1 MPTIHLSVPERMY
14 RELKREAEKLG
25 IQITD
30 LVKMFIKQSLDQIR
44 RNELREE
51 EQYNTTKLDQILKL
65 IEQLRNDMEARFAYL
80 EGRIYQLNEVVK
92 HVTRRIEE
100 LESGVSEGEEIM
112 EPEIIPP
119 GTIKQKAVG
128 YEH

>member
-51 EQYNTTKLDQILKL
+51 EQYNATKLDQILKL

>member
-25 IQITD
+25 IQVTD
-30 LVKMFIKQSLDQIR
+30 LVKMFIKQGLDNIR
-44 RNELREE
+44 RNEIREE
-51 EQYNTTKLDQILKL
+51 EQYSNAKIDQVLKL
-65 IEQLRNDMEARFAYL
+65 IEQLRNDIEARFAYI

-100 LESGVSEGEEIM
+100 IEGISEEEGI
-112 EPEIIPP
+112 EPEIVTPN
-119 GTIKQKAVG
+119 TIRHRIAEYNQ
-128 YEH
+128 

>member
-25 IQITD
+25 IQVTD

-51 EQYNTTKLDQILKL
+51 EQYNATKLDQILKL

>member
-1 MPTIHLSVPERMY
+1 LPTIHLSVPERMY
-14 RELKREAEKLG
+14 RELKKEAEKLG
-25 IQITD
+25 IQVTD
-30 LVKMFIKQSLDQIR
+30 LVKMFIKQGLDQIR

-51 EQYNTTKLDQILKL
+51 EQYSATKLDQILKL
-65 IEQLRNDMEARFAYL
+65 IEQLRNDVEARFAYL

-100 LESGVSEGEEIM
+100 LESGVNEGEEIM

-119 GTIKQKAVG
+119 GTIKQKALG

>member
-25 IQITD
+25 IQVTD
-30 LVKMFIKQSLDQIR
+30 LVKMFIKQGLDQIR

-119 GTIKQKAVG
+119 GTIKQKALG